1 MIKLNE
7 SIHVLNALE
16 AVFTYTSDFS
26 NIKDWD
32 PGVAVSQKRSKGGIR
47 VGSTYDLT
55 LRFGPFRPK
64 MKYTITA
71 YIPFS
76 KVILKGR
83 GDSFSAI
90 DTISFF
96 KTSTGTRIDYEAQL
110 YFSGVSK
117 YVEKLLTPVLKNT
130 GRKAIEGLEARLSG
144 KNRIYKQGSW
154 FFSGANGFDYIADH
168 MILPGMLMFSKLGYS
183 LSKRFWAEND
193 EILFGKKVIITG
205 GTSGIG
211 KAAAIKL
218 AGKKA
223 CLTIIA
229 RNRKKAERVQQ
240 QIIEKTGNPHVDF
253 LIADLSRMEDIKQ
266 VAKELKDRKKTIDV
280 LINNAGALFNERK
293 ETIEGF
299 EQTFATD
306 LLGVFY
312 LTELLKDRF
321 PLTGGRIIN
330 VASGGMYTQRIDVND
345 LQNEGPSY
353 EGAKAY
359 ARAKRGIV
367 ILTRLWAQQ
376 MRHLNLAVH
385 SMHPGW
391 VDTPGIE
398 TALPRFH
405 SLVNFIL
412 RTPDQGADT
421 IVWLAASKKAGESTG
436 RFWLDR
442 RPHETVLFPQTGES
456 EQARQIL
463 WEKLNRLT
471 RRFEKV

>member
-7 SIHVLNALE
+7 SIHVPNSLE
-16 AVFTYTSDFS
+16 EAFIYTSEFS

-32 PGVAVSQKRSKGGIR
+32 PGVAVSEKKSKGGIR

-55 LRFGPFRPK
+55 LRFGPLRPK
-64 MKYTITA
+64 MEYTITA

-83 GDSFSAI
+83 GESFSAI

-96 KTSTGTRIDYEAQL
+96 KTPAGTRIDYEAQI
-110 YFSGVSK
+110 YFSGLSK
-117 YVEKLLTPVLKNT
+117 HMEKLLTPVLKNT
-130 GRKAIEGLEARLSG
+130 GRKAINGLEARLS
-144 KNRIYKQGSW
+144 KRIINNKDRSW
-154 FFSGANGFDYIADH
+154 FFSGSTVFDYIADH
-168 MILPGMLMFSKLGYS
+168 MIFPGMLMFSRLGYS
-183 LSKRFWAEND
+183 ISKRFWAENHKT
-193 EILFGKKVIITG
+193 LFGKKVVITG

-218 AGKKA
+218 AQKKA

-229 RNRKKAERVQQ
+229 RNKSKAEKVQQ
-240 QIIEKTGNPHVDF
+240 QIIEETGNPHVDF
-253 LIADLSRMEDIKQ
+253 LIADLSRMEDIKH
-266 VAKELKDRKKTIDV
+266 VAKALKDKKKTIDV
-280 LINNAGALFNERK
+280 LINNAGALFNEREK
-293 ETIEGF
+293 TDEGF

-306 LLGVFY
+306 LLGVFF
-312 LTELLKDRF
+312 LTELLKDCF
-321 PLTGGRIIN
+321 PSTGGRIIN
-330 VASGGMYTQRIDVND
+330 VSSGGMYTQGIDVND
-345 LQNEGPSY
+345 LQNEVPPY

-376 MRHLNLAVH
+376 MCHLNIAVH

-398 TALPRFH
+398 AALPGFH
-405 SLVNFIL
+405 SLVNSIL

-436 RFWLDR
+436 KFWLDR
-442 RPHETVLFPQTGES
+442 RPHETAVFPKTSES
-456 EQARQIL
+456 EQKRHIL

-471 RRFEKV
+471 SRFQDE

>member
-7 SIHVLNALE
+7 FIHVPNALE
-16 AVFTYTSDFS
+16 AAFTYTSDFS

-32 PGVAVSQKRSKGGIR
+32 PGVAVSQKRSKGGTQ

-83 GDSFSAI
+83 GDSFSAV

-96 KTSTGTRIDYEAQL
+96 KTPTGTRIDYEAQIF
-110 YFSGVSK
+110 FSGFSK
-117 YVEKLLTPVLKNT
+117 RTEKLLTPVLKNT
-130 GRKAIEGLEARLSG
+130 GRKAIQGLEAKLSG
-144 KNRIYKQGSW
+144 ENRIYKQSSW
-154 FFSGANGFDYIADH
+154 FFSGSTLFDYIADH
-168 MILPGMLMFSKLGYS
+168 MILPGMLMFSNLGYS
-183 LSKRFWAEND
+183 FSKRFWAKNHET
-193 EILFGKKVIITG
+193 LFGQKVVITG

-218 AGKKA
+218 AEKKA

-229 RNRKKAERVQQ
+229 RNRKKAERVRQ

-253 LIADLSRMEDIKQ
+253 LIADLSRMEDIKH
-266 VAKELKDRKKTIDV
+266 VVKKLRDSKKTIDV

-293 ETIEGF
+293 ETVEGF

-312 LTELLKDRF
+312 LTELLKDCF
-321 PLTGGRIIN
+321 ASTGGRIVN
-330 VASGGMYTQRIDVND
+330 VSSGGMYTQGIFVDD
-345 LQNEGPSY
+345 LQNKAVPY
-353 EGAKAY
+353 AGAKAY

-376 MRHLNLAVH
+376 MHHLNVTVH

-398 TALPRFH
+398 TALPGFH
-405 SLVNFIL
+405 SLVNSVL

-421 IVWLAASKKAGESTG
+421 IVWLAASKEAGESTG

-442 RPHETVLFPQTGES
+442 RPHETVLFPKTGES
-456 EQARQIL
+456 EEARQVL

-471 RRFEKV
+471 RPFETA

>member
-7 SIHVLNALE
+7 SIHVPNALE
-16 AVFTYTSDFS
+16 AVFTYTSDFR

-32 PGVAVSQKRSKGGIR
+32 PGVAVSQKKSKGEIQ

-64 MKYTITA
+64 MKYTIAA
-71 YIPFS
+71 YKPFS

-83 GDSFSAI
+83 GDAFSAM

-96 KTSTGTRIDYEAQL
+96 KTPTGTRIDYEAQI

-117 YVEKLLTPVLKNT
+117 HMEKFLTPVLKNT
-130 GRKAIEGLEARLSG
+130 GRKAIQGLEAKLRG
-144 KNRIYKQGSW
+144 ENRIPKDSSW
-154 FFSGANGFDYIADH
+154 FFSGSNGFDYIADH
-168 MILPGMLMFSKLGYS
+168 LIFPGMLMFSKLGYS
-183 LSKRFWAEND
+183 LSKRFWAENN
-193 EILFGKKVIITG
+193 ETLFGKKVVITG

-218 AGKKA
+218 AEKKA

-229 RNRKKAERVQQ
+229 RNRKKAEQVQQ

-266 VAKELKDRKKTIDV
+266 VAKKLKDRKKTIDV
-280 LINNAGALFNERK
+280 LINNAGALFNERN
-293 ETIEGF
+293 ETIEGL

-312 LTELLKDRF
+312 LTELLKDSF
-321 PLTGGRIIN
+321 PSTGGRIIN
-330 VASGGMYTQRIDVND
+330 VSSGGMYTQGIDVDD
-345 LQNEGPSY
+345 LQNEVPPYAGS
-353 EGAKAY
+353 KAY

-367 ILTRLWAQQ
+367 ILTRLWARQ
-376 MRHLNLAVH
+376 MRHSKVAVH

-398 TALPRFH
+398 TALPGFH
-405 SLVNFIL
+405 SRINSVL

-421 IVWLAASKKAGESTG
+421 IVWLAASNEAGKSTG
-436 RFWLDR
+436 KFWLDR
-442 RPHETVLFPQTGES
+442 RPHETVLFPKTGES
-456 EQARQIL
+456 EQARQRL
-463 WEKLNRLT
+463 WKKLNLLI
-471 RRFEKV
+471 RRFEKA

>member
-7 SIHVLNALE
+7 SIHVPNALE

-32 PGVAVSQKRSKGGIR
+32 PGVAVSQKRSKGGAQ

-55 LRFGPFRPK
+55 LCFGPFRPK
-64 MKYTITA
+64 MEYTITA
-71 YIPFS
+71 YKPFS
-76 KVILKGR
+76 KVTLNGR
-83 GDSFSAI
+83 GESFRAI

-96 KTSTGTRIDYEAQL
+96 KTPTGTRIDYEAQI
-110 YFSGVSK
+110 YFPGVSK
-117 YVEKLLTPVLKNT
+117 HMEKILTPVLKNT
-130 GRKAIEGLEARLSG
+130 GRKAIQGLEAKLSG
-144 KNRIYKQGSW
+144 ENRMYKQSSC
-154 FFSGANGFDYIADH
+154 FFSGSNGFDYIADH

-183 LSKRFWAEND
+183 LSKRFWAEKN
-193 EILFGKKVIITG
+193 ETLFGKKVVITG

-229 RNRKKAERVQQ
+229 RNKKKAEQVQQ

-266 VAKELKDRKKTIDV
+266 VAKKLKDRKKTIDV
-280 LINNAGALFNERK
+280 LINNAGALFNERN

-312 LTELLKDRF
+312 LTELLKDSF
-321 PLTGGRIIN
+321 PSTGGRIIN
-330 VASGGMYTQRIDVND
+330 VSSGGMYTQGIDVDD
-345 LQNEGPSY
+345 LQNEVVPYAGS
-353 EGAKAY
+353 KAY

-376 MRHLNLAVH
+376 MRYSKVAVH

-398 TALPRFH
+398 TALPGFH
-405 SLVNFIL
+405 SRINSVL

-421 IVWLAASKKAGESTG
+421 IVWLAASNEAGESTG
-436 RFWLDR
+436 KFWLDR
-442 RPHETVLFPQTGES
+442 RPHETVLFPKTGES
-456 EQARQIL
+456 EQARQRL
-463 WEKLNRLT
+463 WTKLNLLT
-471 RRFEKV
+471 RRFEKA

>member
-7 SIHVLNALE
+7 SIHVPNSLE
-16 AVFTYTSDFS
+16 AAFIYTSDFS

-32 PGVAVSQKRSKGGIR
+32 PGVAVSKKSSKGKTQ
-47 VGSTYDLT
+47 VGSAYDLT
-55 LRFGPFRPK
+55 LRFGPFRPQ
-64 MKYTITA
+64 MQYIIA
-71 YIPFS
+71 DYIPFS

-83 GDSFSAI
+83 GESFRAV
-90 DTISFF
+90 DTISFV
-96 KTSTGTRIDYEAQL
+96 KTPTGTRIDYEAQI
-110 YFSGVSK
+110 YFSGLSK
-117 YVEKLLTPVLKNT
+117 HTEKLLTPVLKNT
-130 GRKAIEGLEARLSG
+130 GRKAIQGLEAKLSG
-144 KNRIYKQGSW
+144 KNRMYKQNSW
-154 FFSGANGFDYIADH
+154 FFSGSNGFDYIADH
-168 MILPGMLMFSKLGYS
+168 MIFPGLLMFSKLGYS
-183 LSKRFWAEND
+183 FSKRFWAETD
-193 EILFGKKVIITG
+193 ETLYGKKVIITG

-211 KAAAIKL
+211 KATAIKL
-218 AGKKA
+218 AEKKA

-266 VAKELKDRKKTIDV
+266 VAKQLKDRKKTIDV
-280 LINNAGALFNERK
+280 LINNAGALFNEKK
-293 ETIEGF
+293 ETVEGF

-312 LTELLKDRF
+312 LTELLKDVF
-321 PLTGGRIIN
+321 PMAGGRIIN
-330 VASGGMYTQRIDVND
+330 VASGGMYTQGIVVDD
-345 LQNEGPSY
+345 LQNEVPPY

-376 MRHLNLAVH
+376 MLHSNVAVH

-398 TALPRFH
+398 TALPGFH
-405 SLVNFIL
+405 SLVNSIL

-442 RPHETVLFPQTGES
+442 RPHETVLFPQTCES
-456 EQARQIL
+456 ERERQIL
-463 WEKLNRLT
+463 WEKLNLLT
-471 RRFEKV
+471 RPFEAG